1 MGLEE
6 DLESTDLV
14 ILDVET
20 KKTDT
25 FTGKDLF
32 GVAIGIPTGL
42 SIKPYYVMPEDLHKY
57 KRRLSEVDIV
67 AHNVLFDS
75 EIMLQNDVPLNGF
88 WWDTMVMAH
97 LINENEMSYSLDT
110 LAKRYLGRGK
120 TPMKELEKAFG
131 HWNDIPQG
139 IMGPYAMNDIDIT
152 WGLFLYLRAKLA
164 ETEQEPV
171 YKTYDKYLKAL
182 RWIQAQG
189 IPIDWGMVHDRR
201 VAAEAELDRIMYKEL
216 GYDPGKSAFLE
227 HRLFNVLGLPVLSR
241 TAKTQKPQIDVA
253 ILQRLRAG
261 TRRSRPEVAAEL
273 NWILKYRQLQKANG
287 NWYAGYERYKDSTG
301 LLHPNFKPHGTA
313 TGRLSCEAPNLQQIP
328 RDYQR
333 VKAVFRNCPEQDEIL
348 YELDYSQIELRVA
361 AYYSKLR
368 GDPTMFNIYKEG
380 EDVHTRTTELV
391 GAFDQI
397 ANPKEAR
404 QVGKTGNFL
413 WIYGGGAKTMS
424 VQLFRQF
431 GFRSTVEQCAEWTAA
446 FNEAYPGFREC
457 IHHSESLHR
466 RLGYITMWN
475 GRRRHIRERD
485 SQNRILHRKA
495 FNSRVQ
501 GGSGQLLAYALI
513 RLHKAYESKA
523 IRSRVCN
530 TVHDSIWVLVPRDRE
545 AEEIAEMTRLMR
557 ITPEKH
563 FHLPFEVDAKAM
575 VQ

>member
-1 MGLEE
+1 MR
-6 DLESTDLV
+6 T
-14 ILDVET
+14 
-20 KKTDT
+20 
-25 FTGKDLF
+25 
-32 GVAIGIPTGL
+32 
-42 SIKPYYVMPEDLHKY
+42 
-57 KRRLSEVDIV
+57 
-67 AHNVLFDS
+67 
-75 EIMLQNDVPLNGF
+75 
-88 WWDTMVMAH
+88 
-97 LINENEMSYSLDT
+97 
-110 LAKRYLGRGK
+110 
-120 TPMKELEKAFG
+120 
-131 HWNDIPQG
+131 
-139 IMGPYAMNDIDIT
+139 
-152 WGLFLYLRAKLA
+152 KLA
-164 ETEQEPV
+164 EAQLEPV

-201 VAAEAELDRIMYKEL
+201 LAAEAELERIMYKEL
-216 GYDPGKSAFLE
+216 GYDPGKQAFVE

-241 TAKTQKPQIDVA
+241 TTKTQKPQVDVA

-261 TRRSRPEVAAEL
+261 TEKSKPGVSAEL
-273 NWILKYRQLQKANG
+273 DWILKYRQLQKANG
-287 NWYAGYERYKDSTG
+287 NWYAGYERYKDSTD
-301 LLHPNFKPHGTA
+301 LLHPNFKVHGTA

-333 VKAVFRNCPEQDEIL
+333 VKAVFRDCPEQDEIL

-397 ANPKEAR
+397 ENPKEAR

-457 IHHSESLHR
+457 IHHSEKLHR

-485 SQNRILHRKA
+485 PQNRVLHRKA

-513 RLHKAYESKA
+513 RLHQAYEKGT
-523 IRSRVCN
+523 IKSRVCN
-530 TVHDSIWVLVPRDRE
+530 TVHDSIWVLVPRDRIE
-545 AEEIAEMTRLMR
+545 EEIAEMIRLMR
-557 ITPEKH
+557 ITPERH